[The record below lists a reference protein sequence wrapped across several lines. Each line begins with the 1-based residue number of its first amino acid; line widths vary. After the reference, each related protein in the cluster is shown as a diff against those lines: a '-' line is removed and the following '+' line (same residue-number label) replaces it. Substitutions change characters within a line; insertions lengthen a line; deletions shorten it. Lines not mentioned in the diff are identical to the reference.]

1 MAGGAGT
8 WPEGV
13 AVAAAVIE
21 TLEDARQQ
29 RELLRFERVRG
40 LVGELERQH
49 RWGSDTRRREQ
60 AQDDLATLLPS
71 LGSYRRLPK
80 TMALARLECITRKRW
95 RLARRGIARSRRGG
109 EASAGATRS

>member
-29 RELLRFERVRG
+29 QELLRFERLRG

-49 RWGSDTRRREQ
+49 LGSTCPLVAGRLEQ
-60 AQDDLATLLPS
+60 IRLYETLAT
-71 LGSYRRLPK
+71 
-80 TMALARLECITRKRW
+80 C
-95 RLARRGIARSRRGG
+95 SR
-109 EASAGATRS
+109 EA